1 MFQQTFV
8 DSVQPTKKQ
17 YTVTMSLLLQIVVVG
32 VLTLLPLVYTAVLPG
47 AQLRSLLVAPAP
59 PRPKV
64 IVHQVSSNPPVVRAP
79 LNAMVA
85 PISIPHTV
93 AQVDRAA
100 PDIGVE
106 GSVGNPGI
114 ENGIP
119 PSLIGAMPVER
130 PYVAP
135 AVPDIAKAQQSG
147 PVRVGGAVAES
158 RVIHR
163 VVPLYPPIAQSI
175 RVEGVVEFSATI
187 SKEGNIENLQLIH
200 GHPLLAKAA
209 EAAVLQWKYQPT
221 LLNGRPVEVITDIVV
236 NFRLNR

>member
-17 YTVTMSLLLQIVVVG
+17 YTVMMSLLLQVGVVG
-32 VLTLLPLVYTAVLPG
+32 VLTVLPLVYTAVLPG
-47 AQLRSLLVAPAP
+47 AQLRSLLVAPVP
-59 PRPKV
+59 PPPKA
-64 IVHQVSSNPPVVRAP
+64 IVHQVSSNPPVVRARF
-79 LNAMVA
+79 NAMVT
-85 PISIPHTV
+85 PISAPRTI
-93 AQVDRAA
+93 AQVERAA
-100 PDIGVE
+100 PEIGVE
-106 GSVGNPGI
+106 GSVGSPGV
-114 ENGIP
+114 ENGIL
-119 PSLIGAMPVER
+119 PSLVGAIVAEQPL
-130 PYVAP
+130 AP
-135 AVPDIAKAQQSG
+135 AVPEIAKAQQSG
-147 PVRVGGAVAES
+147 PVHVGGAVAES
-158 RVIHR
+158 RVVHR

-209 EAAVLQWKYQPT
+209 EAAVLQWKYRPT